1 MSARDP
7 QFPHVELIESTR
19 THVRWTLQQYSAPVS
34 FPCHQCQRAVTDSVV
49 AIKTTS
55 SGRRLPHC
63 TDCHRRKVT
72 TTLDARDQ
80 HSVFDAT
87 APELDG
93 KESKAAED
101 PEPEIV
107 IQQADPGRPHDV
119 VQTESGLR
127 WTFVLRQHHLDHGYC
142 PLPAQAVRRMRTVK
156 VVHLDYGRA
165 FPTVLSATLGKK
177 ITGNRLRGMGWP
189 QTQVMPGLR
198 ITADLGRTRLRL
210 SLTPLERPVHVAR
223 RKFLHDYDPRV
234 IARELPA
241 ITQPDRKGVT
251 SSLEL
256 LVQETIRKLGY
267 LDEEGRALLPMP
279 NLVSNVRSHRG
290 SQDWSGEA
298 VRAAVDGLIRRQR
311 LRWAT
316 GSCAA
321 DGILN
326 YPARPG
332 ERTVRLVCYTPFVV
346 PVRKQEQLRVVHLPS
361 AASRHGVAGHLMKIG
376 HLGKQPSDEARAAY
390 SEAHRKAGLTGSHKL
405 PKGHTYV
412 RPHKRGAS

>member
-1 MSARDP
+1 MGARDP
-7 QFPHVELIESTR
+7 QFPDVELIESTR

-34 FPCHQCQRAVTDSVV
+34 FPCNQCQRTVRDSVV

-55 SGRRLPHC
+55 SGRKLPHC
-63 TDCHRRKVT
+63 TDCHRRKIT
-72 TTLDARDQ
+72 STLNARD
-80 HSVFDAT
+80 HHAASEAT
-87 APELDG
+87 APEPDSNRS
-93 KESKAAED
+93 EAAED
-101 PEPEIV
+101 PEQEVV

-119 VQTESGLR
+119 IETESSLQ

-142 PLPAQAVRRMRTVK
+142 PLPVQAVRRMRTVK

-177 ITGNRLRGMGWP
+177 ITRERLRGVRWP
-189 QTQVMPGLR
+189 QSQVMPGLR
-198 ITADLGRTRLRL
+198 ITAELGRSRLCL

-223 RKFLHDYDPRV
+223 RQFFHDYDPRI

-241 ITQPDRKGVT
+241 ITQHDSESVAP
-251 SSLEL
+251 SLDL

-267 LDEEGRALLPMP
+267 LDEEGRALLPMQ
-279 NLVSNVRSHRG
+279 NLITNVRSHRG
-290 SQDWSGEA
+290 PQDWSGAA
-298 VRAAVDGLIRRQR
+298 VRAAVNGLISRQR
-311 LRWAT
+311 LKWAT

-332 ERTVRLVCYTPFVV
+332 ERTIRLVCYTPFVL
-346 PVRKQEQLRVVHLPS
+346 PVREKEQLRVVQLPS
-361 AASRHGVAGHLMKIG
+361 ASSQHGVAGHLMRIE
-376 HLGKQPSDEARAAY
+376 HLGKQASDEARAAY

-412 RPHKRGAS
+412 RPHKRGGT